1 MNRPTGLHILIRG
14 SAGGDEQAQANLYN
28 TVCQPLIQ
36 HILNRFRPA
45 INQEDAQEIV
55 QQTVLQI
62 YIHASQFTGAHDEA
76 SAWQWAYKIAR
87 NQAFKWLRTINKTV
101 SIWETNRDDIE
112 KDEAALFDV
121 LFLVRNPFSLEDA
134 LEEQVTRK
142 LIWEA
147 ARSNFSELTERE
159 QEIILWRYEENYT
172 LEDIAQK
179 FHIKRPRVHQVLAAI
194 HHKLRKSAKL
204 DEL

>member
-1 MNRPTGLHILIRG
+1 MNRPTGLHILIRE
-14 SAGGDEQAQANLYN
+14 SAGGDEQAQANLYI
-28 TVCQPLIQ
+28 TVYQPLFQ
-36 HILNRFRPA
+36 HIVNRFKPA
-45 INQEDAQEIV
+45 ITQEDAQEIV
-55 QQTVLQI
+55 QQTIVQM
-62 YIHASQFTGAHDEA
+62 YIHASHFTGAHDEA

-101 SIWETNRDDIE
+101 SIWETCRDDIE

-121 LFLVRNPFSLEDA
+121 LFLSQSPFSPEDA

-147 ARSNFSELTERE
+147 AQRTFSELTERE
-159 QEIILWRYEENYT
+159 QEFILLRYEQNYT
-172 LEDIAQK
+172 LEEIAQK